1 MTGLVGTVGYT
12 QVKADGTTA
21 VARTTTGIVEIGNG
35 AYGVT
40 VTPDALAAVIQW
52 DSGGGTPMYAVEEIV
67 HRANILRVVDIDV
80 GGAGT
85 ESNPWGPA

>member
-12 QVKADGTTA
+12 QVKTDGTTA

-40 VTPDALAAVIQW
+40 VTPDAATAIIKW
-52 DSGGGTPMYAVEEIV
+52 DSGGGTPMYAFEEIGLTV
-67 HRANILRVVDIDV
+67 TEIV
-80 GGAGT
+80 AGVAGDSKT
-85 ESNPWGPA
+85 LTVPKFLALK